1 MALNAKALPMFSGG
15 TVLAMRD
22 WRAGMIK
29 AKQTADSVGK
39 YMPNLDRTGSHQ
51 AGEEYGHH
59 GEEDLVGYHQFAPVD
74 AVGKNSRPRTDNQGG

>member
-1 MALNAKALPMFSGG
+1 MAKTNRRYRG
-15 TVLAMRD
+15 
-22 WRAGMIK
+22 
-29 AKQTADSVGK
+29 VGK

-59 GEEDLVGYHQFAPVD
+59 GEEDLEGYHQFAPVD